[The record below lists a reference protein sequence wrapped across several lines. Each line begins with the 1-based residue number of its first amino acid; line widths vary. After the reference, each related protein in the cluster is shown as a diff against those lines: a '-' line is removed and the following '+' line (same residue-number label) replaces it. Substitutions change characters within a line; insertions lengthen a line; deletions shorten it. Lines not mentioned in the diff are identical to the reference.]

1 MIRHLLCYFLICV
14 LAGHLPGARAQDAN
28 LDPRL
33 KAFDISGL
41 VRFSDLEAAN
51 QRRDLLIRS
60 IWPGG
65 LPETRPK
72 VQQVALPCVEL
83 ASVDASLIDRVE
95 RFECTIPELDFVG
108 LSFVVF
114 PKMSTTGNAGDQIR
128 LAVVFAGHM
137 PEGAE
142 NYLSSG
148 LSRSIEVLLREGY
161 VVAAMQM
168 PVTGWNQD
176 SDGRL
181 PSGATFSVRQRRTA
195 GHDQLLAVTEP
206 ELKAGFLR
214 FFLEPFVQTVNEL
227 VSRYPH
233 HKGILMIGL
242 SGGGWMTQFASAIDT
257 RVSVSIPVA
266 GSLPL
271 YARPFS
277 PHSGGDAEQEYGP
290 VFREEDKNG
299 DGIPETAT
307 GICSWLEMYVLG
319 GLPASAGQSR
329 SQIQVINL
337 YYSCCFS
344 GYVHTTYSDGIEKR
358 TSDLGGRWTR
368 FVDESHKDH
377 LISDHVIEQVLIPA
391 ARMLNEDP
399 GVRK

>member
-1 MIRHLLCYFLICV
+1 MIRLLVCFFFVGV
-14 LAGHLPGARAQDAN
+14 LMRHLPCAVAQEGN

-41 VRFSDLEAAN
+41 VRFSSLEAAN
-51 QRRDLLIRS
+51 ERRKLLIHS
-60 IWPGG
+60 IWPDG
-65 LPETRPK
+65 LPGTRPK
-72 VQQVALPCVEL
+72 VEQVGSSCVEL
-83 ASVDASLIDRVE
+83 ASVDESLIDRVE
-95 RFECTIPELDFVG
+95 RFECNIPELDFFG
-108 LSFVVF
+108 LSFVAF
-114 PKMSTTGNAGDQIR
+114 PKMSKADNAGEKLR

-148 LSRSIEVLLREGY
+148 LSRSIEALLREGY

-195 GHDQLLAVTEP
+195 GHDQLLALTEP

-233 HKGILMIGL
+233 HNGILMIGL

-299 DGIPETAT
+299 DGLPETAT
-307 GICSWLEMYVLG
+307 GICSWLEMYILG

-337 YYSCCFS
+337 YDSCCFS
-344 GYVHTTYSDGIEKR
+344 GFVHTTYSEGIEKR
-358 TSDLGGRWTR
+358 TSDLGGRWTK

-391 ARMLNEDP
+391 ARTLNEDP